1 MFQKLRTLSFAA
13 AVACGVTPLLAQEPP
28 VAAVADAAP
37 APIIAYQGRLLEGTT
52 PANGARQFV
61 FSILDSAG
69 AEQWNSGQLTLTVT
83 DGLYSVVLGATP
95 MPALPAA
102 MLGKAGLKLHI
113 VLAGQALT
121 PDATIVPAFQARSA
135 WEVTGSFSG
144 DLSGTQNQI
153 LIMKLQGTPLDLT
166 TNAPTAGQ
174 ALVFNGTKWVPSTV
188 VGTPGQTGATGPQ
201 GPAGVAG
208 PTGLAGPAGATG
220 ATGAPG
226 LNGLDGRT
234 VLHGAGTPV
243 ATAAGGVVGDFY
255 LDTVASVLYGPKASA
270 SSWAGIAGVSLVGPA
285 GGPVGPAGPT
295 GPTGSAGPQG
305 ATGST
310 GPMGPMGFTGPMG
323 PTGATGAVGASGAQG
338 AQGVAGVDGQTVVA
352 AKALLSGGVNPTTQ
366 GVDGD
371 FYLNTATSTLF
382 GAKAAGV
389 WPVAGVN
396 IVGPAGQQGI
406 QGVAG
411 TAGATGAT
419 GSTGATGPQGPLGL
433 QGIQGPQGLVGAT
446 GLTGATGPQGLE
458 GVAGPTGSTGA
469 TGSQGATGHTGSTGP
484 QGVQGIQGVQGV
496 TGTNGQIL
504 IAGSAAL
511 SGPTNPANTVGVDGD
526 FYVNTTTN
534 MVFGPKV
541 GGAWPAGSVS
551 MVGPQG
557 QAGAQGIQGAQGVA
571 GSNGVNGATGPQ
583 GPQGVAGPTGPQGNT
598 GEAGQVLI
606 AGKAALSGTVNP
618 TSGIGVDGDFYV
630 NITNNTVFGPKTAG
644 AWPAGSVSIIGPVGP
659 AGPQGTSGAQGVAG
673 PAGPSGVA
681 GVAGVAGPVGPQGPI
696 GLTGATGAKGDTGA
710 AGQTLIAGKA
720 VLYGTTAPA
729 AGLGVDGDF
738 YINTASYVLYGPK
751 AAGLWPVAGVNLV
764 GPQGPAGPL
773 GLTGLQGAQGPA
785 GVQGIQGTIGTAGP
799 AGPTGA
805 TGAAGSAGPQG
816 VAGAAGQAGLQGAQ
830 GLQGVQGVKG
840 SDGQT
845 LVAGSAAL
853 SGTTNPTAG
862 VGVDGDFYVNTTTNM
877 LFGPKAGGL
886 WPGGSVSII
895 GPQGPQ
901 GIQGIQGVQG
911 LAGNNGVNGAT
922 GPQGP
927 QGVAGSVG
935 PEGATGSAGQILI
948 AGKAALSG
956 TVNPTS
962 GVGVDGDFYVNITTN
977 MVFGPKTA
985 GAWPTGS
992 VSLTGPQG
1000 PQGLQGIQG
1009 PQGFTGP
1016 TGSQGLVGA
1025 TGSVGPVGPAGTA
1038 GAAGQAGLD
1047 GRTVLNGAGTPLAT
1061 SAGGVVGDF
1070 YLDTATNTLYGP
1082 KASASSWAG
1091 LVGVSLVGPAGGP
1104 VGPTG
1109 PTGPTG
1115 ATGPQ
1120 GSTGST
1126 GAVGP
1131 MGLTGP
1137 MGPTGATGAAG
1148 PQGAQGVAGVD
1159 GQTVIAAKA
1168 LLSGVVAPTTQGV
1181 DGDFYLNTASSTLYG
1196 PKAAGVWPVAGVN
1209 IIGPTGQQGVQ
1220 GVAGATGATGSTGAT
1235 GPQGPIG
1242 PQGLRG
1248 LQGELGA
1255 TGLTGATGPQGLE
1268 GVAGPTG
1275 STGAT
1280 GSQGAT
1286 GHTGATGPQ
1295 GVQGIQGV
1303 QGVTGTNGQILIA
1316 GSAALSGTT
1325 NPANTVGVD
1334 GDFYVNTTTNM
1345 IFGPKVGGAWPS
1357 GSVSMVGPQGQT
1369 GAQGSQ
1375 GVQGVAGS
1383 NGVNG
1388 ATGPQ
1393 GPQGVAGPTGPQ
1405 GNTGT
1410 AGQLL
1415 IAGNAALSG
1424 TVNPTAGIGVD
1435 GDFYVN
1441 ITTNMVFGPK
1451 VGGAWPGGSVSII
1464 GPAGPAGAQ
1473 GTSGAQGTAGPA
1485 GSTGVAGVAG
1495 VAGPVGPQGP
1505 IGATGATG
1513 AKGDTG
1519 AAGQTLIAGKAV
1531 LYGTTAPAASLG
1543 VDGDFYI
1550 NTASYLLYGP
1560 KAAGVWPVAGVN
1572 LVGPQG
1578 PAGAQGLT
1586 GLQGLQGAQGVAGI
1600 QGAIGATGSAGST
1613 GATGAAGATGPQGVT
1628 GATGTAGAQGAQGVQ
1643 GVQGVKGVD
1652 GQTLVAGSAALSGST
1667 NPSASIGANG
1677 DFYVNT
1683 TTNMLFG
1690 PKAGGAWPSGSVSI
1704 IGPQGPQGIQ
1714 GVQGSQGVAGVN
1726 GINGATGPQGPQGL
1740 QGETGAQGTSGTAG
1754 QILIAGN
1761 AALSG
1766 TVDPAAS
1773 VGVNGDFYVNTTT
1786 NMVFGPK
1793 AAGAWPAGSIS
1804 MVGPQGHQG
1813 LQGAVGPQGAI
1824 GATGPQGLVGATG
1837 AVGPIG
1843 PTGVKGDTGATGD
1856 QGVAGVAGATGPAG
1870 PTGAA
1875 GATGATGATGVQGPA
1890 GGQGAQGVAG
1900 TNGQLLIAGN
1910 AALSGTVDPAN
1921 TVGVNGDFYVNTTTN
1936 MVFGPKAGG
1945 VWPSGSVSMV
1955 GPQGQQGLQGVQGAQ
1970 GVAGAN
1976 GVAGATGPQGPQGVA
1991 GPMGLQG
1998 TTGTAGQILIAGNAA
2013 LSGSTDPSASVG
2025 VNGDFYVNTTTNMVF
2040 GPKVGGAWPGG
2051 SVSLTGPTGPQGPQG
2066 TTGAQGA
2073 TGTTGAT
2080 GAAGATGATGATGPQ
2095 GLKGDTGATGAAGVS
2110 PLTLS
2115 GSDVIYTAGAVGLGT
2130 ATPNASAVLDVSS
2143 TTKGFLP
2150 PRMTQVQRTGISTP
2164 AAGLLV
2170 YQTDAPAGLYQFNG
2184 STWSQVGAGNLTSV
2198 ATGTGLTGG
2207 PITSTGTIALADTS
2221 VTAGIYVRPNLT
2233 VNAQGQITAASG
2245 GPIALGSEVT
2255 GTLPLANGGT
2265 GAIDAPGARASLGL
2279 GTAALL
2285 DSGTSTGNV
2294 PLLDGT
2300 GKIPSSLLSV
2310 SGLSYK
2316 GSIDLSTDP
2325 ATPVDASGSYYIV
2338 TVAGNQTQGG
2348 SLAYLPG
2355 DWMISNG
2362 IAWDRITNSA
2372 TVASV
2377 AGRTG
2382 AVQLSS
2388 ADLGDFSTAAKSS
2401 GNVLT
2406 WNGSQWAPAA
2416 GSGGG
2421 VSVSAPLASSGG
2433 SSPTISLPAA
2443 ASGVSGHLTAADWAT
2458 FNAKGSVSS
2467 IATSGP
2473 LTGGP
2478 ITSSGTLGINQA
2490 SVAQDGYVAAADF
2503 AAFAL
2508 GASRAAALNGT
2519 SYLKADGTVS
2529 ATGALN
2535 LGGNQLSGLA
2545 APTVATDAATK
2556 AYVDN
2561 MTGGL
2566 VWRASVTNLAASDPG
2581 VASNSGNRFVDLTNW
2596 SGLGLNNIV
2605 LSNGTAWSLAGTS
2618 TTKDA
2623 VFASVPANGY
2633 VFNGTNWV
2641 QFNSGTAYTFGSSF
2655 TNTANTIT
2663 LAADGVASAHLAAG
2677 SVTAPKLAAMGATS
2691 GQVLAYNGTQWAPSS
2706 ASSGTVTSVVAGTGL
2721 TGGTITGTGTVA
2733 LANTTVTAGTYARAN
2748 LTVNAQGQLTGASN
2762 GSAINLATE
2771 VSGVLPLAQ
2780 GGTGANSKAGAAN
2793 AILPAQATNSGKVLT
2808 TDGTNVSWGASS
2820 AQWTTTGT
2828 DVGYSAGSVGVG
2840 TTTPNANAALEVSST
2855 TKGFLQPRLALVAT
2869 YNPAPLSAHVAGM
2882 MVWNTATSNDVTPGL
2897 FVNTGAYWSR
2907 ITTAAVAPII
2917 TTTAASSIAQT
2928 TASSGAS
2935 ITSDGGATITAS
2947 GVCWATTANPTTA
2960 SSKTTNNVATGS
2972 FSSSLTGLTA
2982 NTVYYVRAYA
2992 TNSVSTVYGNQV
3004 TFTTLPNLAT
3014 LSTTAA
3020 TSITGV
3026 SATAGGS
3033 ISGTAIGTIT
3043 AAGVA
3048 YATTATPTTPTAAA
3062 ATLVQTGAFTA
3073 SLTGLAPGTLYYIR
3087 SYATNAAGTAYGAQS
3102 SFTTL
3107 VVGPTV
3113 TATTAVSSITATT
3126 ASSGGTLGTNGGG
3139 TITANGVCWG
3149 TTSGPTV
3156 ALSTKTTNTV
3166 GATWTSSLTGLLPG
3180 TTYYVRAYATNS
3192 NSTGY
3197 GAEVSFTTPTTV
3209 PTLTTTAY
3217 SGLTGTAVTSGGS
3230 ITATGGATIT
3240 ATGVCWSTTSGAE
3253 SVNGNHTTDTV
3264 VQSGAFTSNLTGL
3277 TTSTTYYLKAYATNS
3292 AGTAYGSEISF
3303 TPTNVLTLYYTGGAQ
3318 TWTVPAGITSVTVK
3332 VWGAGGMYGC
3342 PGGTYGYIG
3351 GGSGGYAR
3359 GTLAV
3364 TPGQVLTIVVGGAGN
3379 RGVTANTYIAG
3390 GYNGGGDSYCK
3401 ALAAAYG
3408 PGVGSGGG
3416 GTHIMNS
3423 GGAWLIAA
3431 GGGGGGAG
3439 NVSGWLSW
3447 AYNQSPVSISGM
3459 NAAGPGGSGGGTSG
3473 GNSSAGGS
3481 GSYQSYSVNP
3491 TPGNG
3496 GSQSSGGATS
3506 SWGFNVGAGGRGYGG
3521 SAWAGLGQYDFFVC
3535 GGGGGYYG
3543 GSIGADCSGG
3553 GGSGYLGGVT
3563 NGTWTP
3569 LAGESVMGSS
3579 NYGKAEISF

>member
-696 GLTGATGAKGDTGA
+696 GLTG
-710 AGQTLIAGKA
+710 
-720 VLYGTTAPA
+720 P
-729 AGLGVDGDF
+729 
-738 YINTASYVLYGPK
+738 
-751 AAGLWPVAGVNLV
+751 
-764 GPQGPAGPL
+764 
-773 GLTGLQGAQGPA
+773 
-785 GVQGIQGTIGTAGP
+785 
-799 AGPTGA
+799 
-805 TGAAGSAGPQG
+805 
-816 VAGAAGQAGLQGAQ
+816 
-830 GLQGVQGVKG
+830 
-840 SDGQT
+840 
-845 LVAGSAAL
+845 
-853 SGTTNPTAG
+853 
-862 VGVDGDFYVNTTTNM
+862 
-877 LFGPKAGGL
+877 
-886 WPGGSVSII
+886 
-895 GPQGPQ
+895 
-901 GIQGIQGVQG
+901 
-911 LAGNNGVNGAT
+911 
-922 GPQGP
+922 
-927 QGVAGSVG
+927 
-935 PEGATGSAGQILI
+935 
-948 AGKAALSG
+948 
-956 TVNPTS
+956 
-962 GVGVDGDFYVNITTN
+962 
-977 MVFGPKTA
+977 
-985 GAWPTGS
+985 
-992 VSLTGPQG
+992 
-1000 PQGLQGIQG
+1000 
-1009 PQGFTGP
+1009 
-1016 TGSQGLVGA
+1016 
-1025 TGSVGPVGPAGTA
+1025 
-1038 GAAGQAGLD
+1038 
-1047 GRTVLNGAGTPLAT
+1047 
-1061 SAGGVVGDF
+1061 
-1070 YLDTATNTLYGP
+1070 
-1082 KASASSWAG
+1082 
-1091 LVGVSLVGPAGGP
+1091 
-1104 VGPTG
+1104 
-1109 PTGPTG
+1109 
-1115 ATGPQ
+1115 
-1120 GSTGST
+1120 
-1126 GAVGP
+1126 
-1131 MGLTGP
+1131 
-1137 MGPTGATGAAG
+1137 
-1148 PQGAQGVAGVD
+1148 
-1159 GQTVIAAKA
+1159 
-1168 LLSGVVAPTTQGV
+1168 
-1181 DGDFYLNTASSTLYG
+1181 
-1196 PKAAGVWPVAGVN
+1196 
-1209 IIGPTGQQGVQ
+1209 
-1220 GVAGATGATGSTGAT
+1220 
-1235 GPQGPIG
+1235 
-1242 PQGLRG
+1242 
-1248 LQGELGA
+1248 
-1255 TGLTGATGPQGLE
+1255 
-1268 GVAGPTG
+1268 
-1275 STGAT
+1275 
-1280 GSQGAT
+1280 
-1286 GHTGATGPQ
+1286 
-1295 GVQGIQGV
+1295 
-1303 QGVTGTNGQILIA
+1303 
-1316 GSAALSGTT
+1316 
-1325 NPANTVGVD
+1325 
-1334 GDFYVNTTTNM
+1334 
-1345 IFGPKVGGAWPS
+1345 
-1357 GSVSMVGPQGQT
+1357 
-1369 GAQGSQ
+1369 
-1375 GVQGVAGS
+1375 
-1383 NGVNG
+1383 
-1388 ATGPQ
+1388 
-1393 GPQGVAGPTGPQ
+1393 
-1405 GNTGT
+1405 
-1410 AGQLL
+1410 
-1415 IAGNAALSG
+1415 
-1424 TVNPTAGIGVD
+1424 
-1435 GDFYVN
+1435 
-1441 ITTNMVFGPK
+1441 
-1451 VGGAWPGGSVSII
+1451 
-1464 GPAGPAGAQ
+1464 
-1473 GTSGAQGTAGPA
+1473 
-1485 GSTGVAGVAG
+1485 
-1495 VAGPVGPQGP
+1495 
-1505 IGATGATG
+1505 TG

-3087 SYATNAAGTAYGAQS
+3087 SYATNAAGTAYGPQS
-3102 SFTTL
+3102 SFTTS
-3107 VVGPTV
+3107 VVAPTV
-3113 TATTAVSSITATT
+3113 SATTAISSITATT

-3156 ALSTKTTNTV
+3156 ALATKTTNTV

-3180 TTYYVRAYATNS
+3180 TTYYVRAYATNGVG
-3192 NSTGY
+3192 TGY
-3197 GAEVSFTTPTTV
+3197 GTEVSFTTPTTT
-3209 PTLTTTAY
+3209 PTLTTTAI
-3217 SGLTGTAVTSGGS
+3217 SNLTGTTAQSGGTISNNGGLS
-3230 ITATGGATIT
+3230 ITAN
-3240 ATGVCWSTTSGAE
+3240 GVCWSTTAGTE
-3253 SVNGNHTTDTV
+3253 SIIGNATTDTV
-3264 VQSGAFTSNLTGL
+3264 VQSGAFTSSLSGL
-3277 TTSTTYYLKAYATNS
+3277 NNNTTYYLKAYATN
-3292 AGTAYGSEISF
+3292 ANGTTYGSEVTF
-3303 TPTNVLTLYYTGGAQ
+3303 TPTNTVTFYAVSSNQ
-3318 TWTVPAGITSVTVK
+3318 NWTVPAGVTSVLIEC
-3332 VWGAGGMYGC
+3332 WGAGGGYGANAV
-3342 PGGTYGYIG
+3342 PGGA
-3351 GGSGGYAR
+3351 GGYAK

-3364 TPGQVLTIVVGGAGN
+3364 TPGQVLGIWVGGAGQ
-3379 RGVTANTYIAG
+3379 RTSTANTYLAG
-3390 GYNGGGDSYCK
+3390 GWNGGGSSYCNN
-3401 ALAAAYG
+3401 LAASYS
-3408 PGVGSGGG
+3408 PYIGSGGG
-3416 GTHIMNS
+3416 ATDVRVGGTGYANRVIV
-3423 GGAWLIAA
+3423 A
-3431 GGGGGGAG
+3431 GGGGGGGPLYTGFLNWINA
-3439 NVSGWLSW
+3439 
-3447 AYNQSPVSISGM
+3447 SPNYGP
-3459 NAAGPGGSGGGTSG
+3459 GPGGVGGGTSG
-3473 GNSSAGGS
+3473 GNSTSGASGSSGITSYYVSSVGTAGGS
-3481 GSYQSYSVNP
+3481 QVGP
-3491 TPGNG
+3491 GGTPSWVGLLPMA
-3496 GSQSSGGATS
+3496 GAL
-3506 SWGFNVGAGGRGYGG
+3506 GEGG
-3521 SAWAGLGQYDFFVC
+3521 SAMNGLTGMGFSMS

-3543 GSIGADCSGG
+3543 GGAGEDASGG
-3553 GGSGYLGGVT
+3553 GGSGYIGGVT
-3563 NGTWTP
+3563 GGTFT
-3569 LAGESVMGSS
+3569 GSS
-3579 NYGKAEISF
+3579 GVPAGGSGKVVLTY